1 MILNPS
7 EPGNG
12 AYKPYVEN
20 EGIIHDSDDPKVLLQ
35 SLLQFKKRQ
44 LSRCKTWA
52 IEQTN
57 PRKYKHDPR
66 HFNKLFFRFV

>member
-20 EGIIHDSDDPKVLLQ
+20 EGIIHDSDDPQVLLE

-44 LSRCKTWA
+44 ISRCEKWA
-52 IEQTN
+52 IESSGN
-57 PRKYKHDPR
+57 PRKYIHDPR
-66 HFNKLFFRFV
+66 YHNNIH